1 LLSRPQSREIE
12 YFDHLINVVVGININ
27 INVHINVNVVIM
39 IFDFFFALLLSRRP
53 RTTR

>member
-1 LLSRPQSREIE
+1 VSRPQFRELE
-12 YFDHLINVVVGININ
+12 YFDHLINVVVG